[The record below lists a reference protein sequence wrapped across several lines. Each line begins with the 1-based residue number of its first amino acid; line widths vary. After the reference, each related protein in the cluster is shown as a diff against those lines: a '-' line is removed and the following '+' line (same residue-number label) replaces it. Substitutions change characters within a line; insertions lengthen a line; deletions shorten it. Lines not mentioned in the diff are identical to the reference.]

1 MSIPKN
7 TPLTPSAG
15 DPRPIGVFD
24 SGLGGLTVV
33 PYLLEALPEER
44 VVYFGDTARTP
55 YGSKSLPTIQ
65 KFSREIVDFLAAEDC
80 KAIVIACNTVSST
93 CLASLEEDYPALPI
107 VGIID
112 PMVEELARSLRADP
126 QALRSRRLGVIGT
139 KVTVASGVYPRL
151 LATALPGARLA
162 QKACPIFVP
171 LIEEGLLDHTMM
183 EEAIHY
189 YLDDFVAEE
198 GLTDLILGCTH
209 YHLMEAKLHQLYPQL
224 RIWNPA
230 AAQVRALTQVL
241 ANRGLL
247 AGPQEPAGDQANDR
261 LNHFYAS
268 DLSDN
273 FRQMIANIAAGQQVH
288 LEFKSLEI

>member
-1 MSIPKN
+1 MQQDFSHASP
-7 TPLTPSAG
+7 AG
-15 DPRPIGVFD
+15 DLRPIGVFD

-55 YGSKSLPTIQ
+55 YGSKSLTTIK
-65 KFSREIVDFLAAEDC
+65 KFSRQIVDFLAGQDC

-93 CLASLEEDYPALPI
+93 CLEDLREEYPTLPI

-112 PMVEELARSLRADP
+112 PLVEELAAALRAENP
-126 QALRSRRLGVIGT
+126 ALASRRLGVIGT
-139 KVTVASGVYPRL
+139 KVTVASEVYPRL
-151 LATALPGARLA
+151 LAAALPGAQLA

-183 EEAIHY
+183 DEAIHY
-189 YLDDFVAEE
+189 YLDDFVAGE

-209 YHLMEAKLHQLYPQL
+209 YHLMEDRLRQLYPQL
-224 RIWNPA
+224 KIWNPA
-230 AAQVRALTQVL
+230 AAQVRALRKVL
-241 ANRGLL
+241 SQQGLL
-247 AGPQEPAGDQANDR
+247 AGPSDSSAVHPEAR
-261 LNHFYAS
+261 FNHFYAS

-273 FRQMIANIAAGQQVH
+273 FRQMIANISAGHKAH
-288 LEFKSLEI
+288 LEFKSLEL

>member
-1 MSIPKN
+1 MQQNFSSAS
-7 TPLTPSAG
+7 PSG
-15 DPRPIGVFD
+15 DLRPIGVFD

-55 YGSKSLPTIQ
+55 YGSKSLSTIK
-65 KFSREIVDFLAAEDC
+65 KFSRQIVDFLVAQDC

-93 CLASLEEDYPALPI
+93 CLEALRAEYPALPI

-112 PMVEELARSLRADP
+112 PLVEELAAVLRADP
-126 QALRSRRLGVIGT
+126 QALTSRRLGVIGT
-139 KVTVASGVYPRL
+139 KVTVASEVYPRL
-151 LATALPGARLA
+151 LAAALPGAELA

-183 EEAIHY
+183 DEAIHY

-198 GLTDLILGCTH
+198 GLTDLVLGCTH
-209 YHLMEAKLHQLYPQL
+209 YHLMEAKLQHIYPQL
-224 RIWNPA
+224 KIWNPA
-230 AAQVRALTQVL
+230 AAQVRALGKAL
-241 ANRGLL
+241 ASQNLL
-247 AGPQEPAGDQANDR
+247 AGPSALPADQQQAR

-268 DLSDN
+268 DLSAN
-273 FRQMIANIAAGQQVH
+273 FRQMIANISAGQKVH
-288 LEFKSLEI
+288 LEFKSLEL

>member
-1 MSIPKN
+1 MASKG
-7 TPLTPSAG
+7 AG
-15 DPRPIGVFD
+15 DLRPVGVFD

-33 PYLLEALPEER
+33 PYLLEELPEER

-55 YGSKSLPTIQ
+55 YGSKSLKTIQ
-65 KFSREIVDFLAAEDC
+65 RFSREIVDFLVSQGS

-93 CLASLEEDYPALPI
+93 CLDRLRKEYPGLPL

-112 PMVEELARSLRADP
+112 PLVEELAATLGAQPASLAE
-126 QALRSRRLGVIGT
+126 RRLGVIGT
-139 KVTVASGVYPRL
+139 KVTVASEVYPRL
-151 LATALPGARLA
+151 LAAALPGVQLV

-171 LIEEGLLDHTMM
+171 LIEEGLLDHIMM

-189 YLDDFVAEE
+189 YLDDFIREA

-209 YHLMEAKLHQLYPQL
+209 YHLMEAKLQTLYPQL
-224 RIWNPA
+224 KIWNPA
-230 AAQVRALTQVL
+230 AAQARALKKVL
-241 ANRGLL
+241 TAEGLR
-247 AGPQEPAGDQANDR
+247 AGPTDVPR

-273 FRQMIANIAAGQQVH
+273 FRKMIANISDGQKF
-288 LEFKSLEI
+288 LLDFKSLDL